1 MSERRRVNI
10 IGSMID
16 VTSYDKA
23 INLIWD
29 WASNGESRPCT
40 FTTVHVCMEGH
51 KSKKYQDIINSF
63 DLAIPDGMPLIWL
76 QKWNGH
82 KDAERTT
89 APDSMAM
96 ILDKAN
102 KDGMP
107 IGLYGCSEKQLAML
121 VDFIHER
128 YPTIQ
133 LVYHFSPP
141 FRSLTPEEDE
151 KIINDINNSGCR
163 ILFVSLGCPKQDH
176 WIGAHA
182 GKVNSVMLGVGA
194 SFNFLSG
201 DTKRAPQWLQSLG
214 LEWLFR
220 FCCEPKRLMY
230 RYWVLNPWFLG
241 LTFLQLTGLRKF

>member
-1 MSERRRVNI
+1 MDKRRRVNI
-10 IGSMID
+10 VGSLID
-16 VTSYDKA
+16 VTSYEST
-23 INLIWD
+23 INQIWA

-51 KSKKYQDIINSF
+51 KSKKYQDTINSF
-63 DLAIPDGMPLIWL
+63 DLAIPDGMPLIWI
-76 QKWNGH
+76 QKMRGH

-102 KDGMP
+102 KDQMP

-121 VDFIHER
+121 VEFIHDR
-128 YPTIQ
+128 YPTIN

-141 FRSLTPEEDE
+141 FRALTPEEDE

-201 DTKRAPQWLQSLG
+201 RLKPSFACDLLIVRPVLQTYRSFQPNKLHPVGVQYRRSL
-214 LEWLFR
+214 LD
-220 FCCEPKRLMY
+220 
-230 RYWVLNPWFLG
+230 
-241 LTFLQLTGLRKF
+241 